1 VDAGVPR
8 RGAGLIRS
16 AWAEVSA
23 AFGFLTRLRVGSPM
37 APRGTTAGAA
47 AFGLVGGLLGVVA
60 GGVVWLVAPIAPLA
74 AGLLAVGVIAAISGA
89 LHIDGL
95 ADTADALAVGDP
107 ARAEA
112 ARRDPR
118 IGPAGVVAVL
128 VFVGLDGALIA
139 AMVTDRGGTFAA
151 LACLVAA
158 SGSRAIAPAL
168 PLIARD
174 RVRGGASAAWFAA
187 RTSPTAASVA
197 LTTAAGVAVIA
208 ELVAGSVALPVGL
221 VAGIAIALV
230 AAELVIR
237 LRGALDGDGIGAMI
251 EITFAATL
259 LATAVAG
266 SQGR

>member
-1 VDAGVPR
+1 VDAGASR
-8 RGAGLIRS
+8 RGARLIRS

-23 AFGFLTRLRVGSPM
+23 AVGFLTRLRM
-37 APRGTTAGAA
+37 ARATAAGGTTSGAA
-47 AFGLVGGLLGVVA
+47 AFGLIGALLGVIA
-60 GGVVWLVAPIAPLA
+60 GGVVLLVAPIAPLA
-74 AGLLAVGVIAAISGA
+74 AGLLAVGVLAGITGA

-128 VFVGLDGALIA
+128 VFVGLDAALLA
-139 AMVTDRGGTFAA
+139 ALATDRGPTFAA
-151 LACLVAA
+151 LACIVAA

-168 PLIARD
+168 PVIAGDRIRD
-174 RVRGGASAAWFAA
+174 GASAAWFAVH
-187 RTSPTAASVA
+187 TPPTAASVA
-197 LTTAAGVAVIA
+197 LTTVAGVAVIA
-208 ELVAGSVALPVGL
+208 ELIAASVALPVGL
-221 VAGIAIALV
+221 VAGIVIAWV

-237 LRGALDGDGIGAMI
+237 LRGALDGDGIGAII

-259 LATAVAG
+259 LATAVAASRG
-266 SQGR
+266 L